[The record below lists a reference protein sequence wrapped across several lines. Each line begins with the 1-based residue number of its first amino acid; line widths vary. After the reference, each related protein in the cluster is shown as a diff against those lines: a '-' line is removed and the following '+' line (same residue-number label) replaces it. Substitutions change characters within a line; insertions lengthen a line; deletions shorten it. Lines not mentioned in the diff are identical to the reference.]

1 MSLHTIAKHMA
12 AHGRGPDT
20 ELIHMSKGEIAGLQA
35 LAKAHGGSLT
45 INPHTGLAE
54 AGFLNRL
61 LPALVGAGLMYATG
75 GASAAV
81 TPELIGLGVGG
92 LRAAQTGSLT
102 QGLKAGLGAYGGAG
116 FAGGLGAGSE
126 AAVPGAESATT
137 GAEVATPAAPAP
149 TTVDYQIQ
157 PPAGTG
163 ENLTAGTGAPTLT
176 APPNATSMFGSP
188 SGMSDAARI
197 DAAAN
202 TGSYADRISA
212 AGAPPQGSSG
222 IGSLSTKDAFKYGA
236 ATLGSMY
243 EPANKLQ
250 EPAPYEGPL
259 SQYKFDPN
267 KYRGTQVTRPNP
279 YYQAQSYNYAEGGP
293 VEQMSNLNS
302 VGANTGYPMANISHA
317 AYATP
322 WQTPV
327 STNMVTGDA
336 DTGVNQLTGEMSFA
350 GGGGISSLGHYSDGG
365 RMLKG
370 PGDGMSDSI
379 PAQIGAKQPARLA
392 DGEFVVPADVVS
404 HLGNGSTDAGAKQ
417 LYKMMDKIRTART
430 GRKAQGKQINPDKF
444 IPA

>member
-1 MSLHTIAKHMA
+1 MSLQTIAKHMA

-61 LPALVGAGLMYATG
+61 LPTLVGAGLMYATG
-75 GASAAV
+75 GASAGL

-92 LRAAQTGSLT
+92 LRAAQTGNLSE
-102 QGLKAGLGAYGGAG
+102 GLKAGLGAYGGAG
-116 FAGGLGAGSE
+116 IAGGLGAGAEAATPGAE
-126 AAVPGAESATT
+126 AAVPS
-137 GAEVATPAAPAP
+137 APAP
-149 TTVDYQIQ
+149 TSVDYTLQA
-157 PPAGTG
+157 PAGTG
-163 ENLTAGTGAPTLT
+163 ETLTAGTGAPTLT

-202 TGSYADRISA
+202 SGSYADRISA

-236 ATLGSMY
+236 ASLGSMY
-243 EPANKLQ
+243 EPKKLEQ
-250 EPAPYEGPL
+250 PEEYSGPL
-259 SQYKFDPN
+259 GQYKFDPE
-267 KYRGTQVTRPNP
+267 KYRGTQIQQPSP
-279 YYQAQSYNYAEGGP
+279 YYQAQMYNYADGGT

-302 VGANTGYPMANISHA
+302 VGANTGYPMSDISHA
-317 AYATP
+317 EYATP

-327 STNMVTGDA
+327 SSNMVTGSA
-336 DTGVNQLTGEMSFA
+336 DTGVNQLTGEMNFA
-350 GGGGISSLGHYSDGG
+350 GGGGISSLGSYSDGG

-404 HLGNGSTDAGAKQ
+404 HLGNGSTDAGARQ
-417 LYKMMDKIRTART
+417 LYSMMDRIRQQRT
-430 GRKAQGKQINPDKF
+430 GKKKQAPKVNPSKAM
-444 IPA
+444 PA